1 MPGKKRQ
8 PLKPDGGGGPVM
20 VILEEIR
27 SQNRAAL
34 EAVQGHHQEIRR
46 EIQDFR
52 GEVHSDMRMLRSA
65 VQANGADLQ
74 HLKAEVSALKDQ
86 VTRVDAVITLDY
98 RERLHRLEERV
109 EALEREP
116 A

>member
-1 MPGKKRQ
+1 MPDKKRQ
-8 PLKPDGGGGPVM
+8 PAKPEGGGGPVM

-34 EAVQGHHQEIRR
+34 EAVEGHHQEIRR
-46 EIQDFR
+46 ELQDFR
-52 GEVHSDMRMLRSA
+52 REVQSETRMFRAA
-65 VQANGADLQ
+65 VQGNSADLQ
-74 HLKAEVSALKDQ
+74 QLKTEVSALKEQ
-86 VTRVDAVITLDY
+86 VARVDAVITVDY

-109 EALEREP
+109 EALERKP

>member
-8 PLKPDGGGGPVM
+8 PPKAEGGGGPVM

-27 SQNRAAL
+27 SQNRASL
-34 EAVQGHHQEIRR
+34 EAVEGHHQEIRR
-46 EIQDFR
+46 ELQDFR
-52 GEVHSDMRMLRSA
+52 SEVQSEVRLVRKA
-65 VQANGADLQ
+65 VQGNGVDLQ
-74 HLKAEVSALKDQ
+74 QLKMEISALKVQ
-86 VTRVDAVITLDY
+86 VARVDSVITIDY

-109 EALEREP
+109 EALERKP